1 LTWFK
6 RIADHRPEI
15 FESFRSRNAHQ
26 FKTKENKMWSDN
38 ETSDDLFGFRV
49 HADLIREL
57 IMDPAVLPATIGVYG
72 DWGGGKS
79 SIMQM
84 LRDDFEKELAG
95 VDAEANPYK
104 GVAVLYFNGWLFEG
118 YDDAKAALL
127 SSILTALRDH
137 KRFGPKLKERAGKL
151 LKRVD
156 YMRGLRMLFTGA
168 IAGGVAATTGGAG
181 LALIPALLGGA
192 LAGAKESASDVA
204 KGALEKGAETDPDEA
219 LSDIRQF
226 RDDFAEML
234 VESDI
239 KTLVVLIDDLD
250 RCSPERIIEN
260 LEAIKLFLNVPN
272 TAFVIGA
279 DRRII
284 RQAVAWRY
292 RDTLKASSD
301 GQADPSERLV
311 DDYLEK
317 LIQIPY
323 RLPRLSPSEIE
334 TYLTLLFCKRHL
346 EHALFSRICEESRN
360 QRAKDRYCAFAQTN
374 ALEVLKGA
382 TLSPKLSEELR
393 IGAGIASQI
402 TDVLQGN
409 PRQVKRFL
417 NAFFLRR
424 KLANVAKLDEVKDEI
439 LVKLMLLE
447 YAAPMLFDKLFSGMD
462 GQTGLIGL
470 LTELEPKLDAKLGA
484 TASTLKDGP
493 AEWVPMKRWLAMEP
507 ALAGVD
513 MRDYMWVTRD
523 RLGSTMSGM
532 TMVPPIVRAIFKK
545 VLSEMGD
552 AAGRKEIHK
561 LQPAERASLAQLL
574 VAHAQ
579 QKPSQ
584 IKPFR
589 ALTEIA
595 AIDDSAAEEFRG
607 LITRIPRTELSPAL
621 GIDIQS
627 LAAKQSALGK
637 VCREI
642 TQAFAGD
649 NTTQFGKALKQRA
662 R

>member
-1 LTWFK
+1 
-6 RIADHRPEI
+6 
-15 FESFRSRNAHQ
+15 
-26 FKTKENKMWSDN
+26 MWSDN
-38 ETSDDLFGFRV
+38 ETTDDLFGFRV

-84 LRDDFEKELAG
+84 LRDDFEKEDGGSGGNIGECA
-95 VDAEANPYK
+95 

-137 KRFGPKLKERAGKL
+137 KRFGPKLKDSAKSL

-156 YMRGLRMLFTGA
+156 CMRWARMLFTGA
-168 IAGGVAATTGGAG
+168 IAGGVAAATGGAS
-181 LALIPALLGGA
+181 LLPALLGGA
-192 LAGAKESASDVA
+192 LTAVKDSASAVT
-204 KGALEKGAETDPDEA
+204 KETLDKVVESNPDEA

-226 RDDFAEML
+226 RDDFEGML
-234 VESDI
+234 KKSDI

-260 LEAIKLFLNVPN
+260 LEAIKLFLNVQN

-292 RDTLKASSD
+292 REALKASGLTD
-301 GQADPSERLV
+301 IGQADPSERLV
-311 DDYLEK
+311 EDYLEK

-346 EHALFSRICEESRN
+346 PTDTYGRVCEEARKQRGEDRYRAFGQTHALEF
-360 QRAKDRYCAFAQTN
+360 
-374 ALEVLKGA
+374 LKGG
-382 TLSPKLSEELR
+382 SFPPKLSEALV

-424 KLANVAKLDEVKDEI
+424 KLADVAKLDEVKDEI

-447 YAAPMLFDKLFSGMD
+447 YAAPRLFDRLFAGID
-462 GQTGLIGL
+462 GNTGLVET
-470 LTELEPKLDAKLGA
+470 LTELEPKPDGKAVA
-484 TASTLKDGP
+484 TSLSP
-493 AEWVPMKRWLAMEP
+493 REELAEWAPMNRWLAMEP
-507 ALAGVD
+507 PLANVD
-513 MRDYMWVTRD
+513 LRDYMWVTRD
-523 RLGSTMSGM
+523 RLGSTMSGT
-532 TMVPPIVRAIFKK
+532 TMVPTIVRAVLKQ
-545 VLSEMGD
+545 VLSAMGD
-552 AAGRKEIHK
+552 TAGRKAIHQ
-561 LQPAERASLAQLL
+561 LQPAERSILAQQL
-574 VAHAQ
+574 VSCAQ
-579 QKPSQ
+579 RARGDVKA
-584 IKPFR
+584 FR
-589 ALTEIA
+589 ALLEIA
-595 AIDDSAAEEFRG
+595 EIDATVADDFKAVV
-607 LITRIPRTELSPAL
+607 TRIPKAELPPAL
-621 GIDIQS
+621 AVHIVA
-627 LAAKQSALGK
+627 LARKQNALGK
-637 VCREI
+637 VCQSIVASSQEGK
-642 TQAFAGD
+642 TPFE
-649 NTTQFGKALKQRA
+649 KALKQKPK
-662 R
+662 

>member
-1 LTWFK
+1 
-6 RIADHRPEI
+6 
-15 FESFRSRNAHQ
+15 
-26 FKTKENKMWSDN
+26 MWSDN
-38 ETSDDLFGFRV
+38 ETTDDLFGFRV

-57 IMDPAVLPATIGVYG
+57 IMDPTVLPATIGVYG

-84 LRDDFEKELAG
+84 LKDDFEKETEG
-95 VDAEANPYK
+95 QDADAARYK

-127 SSILTALRDH
+127 SSILTSLRDH
-137 KRFGPKLKERAGKL
+137 KRFGPKLKARAASL

-168 IAGGVAATTGGAG
+168 IAGGVAAATGGVG
-181 LALIPALLGGA
+181 LAAVVPVMAAGA
-192 LAGAKESASDVA
+192 LAGAKDSASDAA
-204 KGALEKGAETDPDEA
+204 KESLEKGAETKQDEA

-226 RDDFAEML
+226 RDDFANML
-234 VESDI
+234 AKSDI

-250 RCSPERIIEN
+250 RCSPDRIIEN

-292 RDTLKASSD
+292 RDALKSD
-301 GQADPSERLV
+301 NGPADPTERLV

-346 EHALFSRICEESRN
+346 DPALFRRVCEESRS
-360 QRAKDRYCAFAQTN
+360 QRAKDRYCAFGQTN
-374 ALEVLKGA
+374 ALEILKSE
-382 TLSPKLSEELR
+382 TLPPKLSEALR

-424 KLANVAKLDEVKDEI
+424 KLADVAKLEEVKDEV

-447 YAAPMLFDKLFSGMD
+447 YAAPKLFDKLFASMD
-462 GQTGLIGL
+462 GSTGLVRIFAD
-470 LTELEPKLDAKLGA
+470 LEPKPEGK
-484 TASTLKDGP
+484 TAASPSTP
-493 AEWVPMKRWLAMEP
+493 AEVLAEWAPMNRWLAMTP
-507 ALAGVD
+507 ALAEVD
-513 MRDYMWVTRD
+513 LRDYMWVTRD
-523 RLGSTMSGM
+523 RLGSTMSGT
-532 TMVPPIVRAIFKK
+532 TMVPAIVRTILKQLLSDLGDTAARKAIPQ
-545 VLSEMGD
+545 
-552 AAGRKEIHK
+552 
-561 LQPAERASLAQLL
+561 LQPQDRSILAHQL
-574 VAHAQ
+574 VSQAQ
-579 QKPSQ
+579 RTPGNVKAFQ
-584 IKPFR
+584 
-589 ALTEIA
+589 ALMEIA
-595 AIDDSAAEEFRG
+595 ELDEAIAEDFKAVVM
-607 LITRIPRTELSPAL
+607 RIQKTELAPAL
-621 GIDIQS
+621 AIHIVTT
-627 LAAKQSALGK
+627 AKKQNALGK
-637 VCREI
+637 VCQSIVASDHDGRTPFE
-642 TQAFAGD
+642 
-649 NTTQFGKALKQRA
+649 KALKQKPR
-662 R
+662 

>member
-1 LTWFK
+1 
-6 RIADHRPEI
+6 
-15 FESFRSRNAHQ
+15 
-26 FKTKENKMWSDN
+26 
-38 ETSDDLFGFRV
+38 
-49 HADLIREL
+49 
-57 IMDPAVLPATIGVYG
+57 MDPSVLPATIGVYG

-84 LRDDFEKELAG
+84 LRNDFERETEG
-95 VDAEANPYK
+95 ENAEAAPYK

-156 YMRGLRMLFTGA
+156 CMRGLRMLFTGA
-168 IAGGVAATTGGAG
+168 FAGGVAAATGGAG
-181 LALIPALLGGA
+181 LALMPALLGGA
-192 LAGAKESASDVA
+192 LSGAKNSASDAA
-204 KGALEKGAETDPDEA
+204 KEAIEKGDETAQDEA

-226 RDDFAEML
+226 RDDFAKML
-234 VESDI
+234 AQSDI

-292 RDTLKASSD
+292 RDALKASTLAD

-346 EHALFSRICEESRN
+346 TSDSYGRVCEEARKQRAEDRYRAFGQTHALEF
-360 QRAKDRYCAFAQTN
+360 
-374 ALEVLKGA
+374 LKGT
-382 TLSPKLSEELR
+382 TLPPNLSEALS

-424 KLANVAKLDEVKDEI
+424 KLADVAKLDEVKDEV

-447 YAAPMLFDKLFSGMD
+447 YAAPKLFDKLFAGME
-462 GQTGLIGL
+462 GNTGLVGIL
-470 LTELEPKLDAKLGA
+470 ADLEPKPDGKTVG
-484 TASTLKDGP
+484 STSITKESV
-493 AEWVPMKRWLAMEP
+493 AEWTPMNRWLQLAP
-507 ALAGVD
+507 ALADVD
-513 MRDYMWVTRD
+513 LRDYMWVTRD

-532 TMVPPIVRAIFKK
+532 TMVPPMVRTILKQ
-545 VLSEMGD
+545 VLSEMGQKTGL
-552 AAGRKEIHK
+552 AAIRTMSPQDRTI
-561 LQPAERASLAQLL
+561 LAQQLIL
-574 VAHAQ
+574 QAQ
-579 QKPSQ
+579 RTPGEV
-584 IKPFR
+584 KPFR

-595 AIDDSAAEEFRG
+595 TIDASIAGDFRA
-607 LITRIPRTELSPAL
+607 LLARIPKGDLSPAL
-621 GIDIQS
+621 AIDIQS
-627 LAAKQSALGK
+627 LAGKQNALGE
-637 VCREI
+637 VCRGIVQEY
-642 TQAFAGD
+642 TD
-649 NTTQFGKALKQRA
+649 DKTRFGKALKPKGK
-662 R
+662 

>member
-1 LTWFK
+1 
-6 RIADHRPEI
+6 
-15 FESFRSRNAHQ
+15 
-26 FKTKENKMWSDN
+26 MWSDN
-38 ETSDDLFGFRV
+38 ETTDDLFGFRV

-57 IMDPAVLPATIGVYG
+57 IMDPTVLPATIGVYG

-84 LRDDFEKELAG
+84 LRDDFERMATVEG
-95 VDAEANPYK
+95 GDSGHYK

-127 SSILTALRDH
+127 SSILTALRDN
-137 KRFGPKLKERAGKL
+137 KRFGPKLRETAIKL

-156 YMRGLRMLFTGA
+156 YMRGMRMLFTGA
-168 IAGGVAATTGGAG
+168 VAGGLAAATGGVG
-181 LALIPALLGGA
+181 LAALLPAFAGGA
-192 LAGAKESASDVA
+192 LTGAKDSASDAAKES
-204 KGALEKGAETDPDEA
+204 LEKVAEATPDES

-234 VESDI
+234 AKSDI
-239 KTLVVLIDDLD
+239 KTLIVLIDDLD

-292 RDTLKASSD
+292 RDALKASTLAE

-323 RLPRLSPSEIE
+323 RLPRLSPSEIA

-346 EHALFSRICEESRN
+346 NDDLYAQVCAQARLL
-360 QRAKDRYCAFAQTN
+360 RADDRYCAFAHTH
-374 ALEVLKGA
+374 ALEALKGQDIPTA
-382 TLSPKLSEELR
+382 LSESLR
-393 IGAGIASQI
+393 IGTGIAAQI

-424 KLANVAKLDEVKDEI
+424 KLADVAKLDDVKDEV

-447 YAAPMLFDKLFSGMD
+447 YAAPKLFEKLFEGMD
-462 GQTGLIGL
+462 GNTGLATF
-470 LTELEPKLDAKLGA
+470 LTELETPQGEKNV
-484 TASTLKDGP
+484 ASLPTKEGFAD
-493 AEWVPMKRWLAMEP
+493 WSKMSRWLAMGP
-507 ALAGVD
+507 PLASVD
-513 MRDYMWVTRD
+513 LRDYMWVTRD
-523 RLGSTMSGM
+523 RLGSTMSNA
-532 TMVPPIVRAIFKK
+532 TMVPTVVRLLFKQLLSDLGDTTGRAAIKALQPPERAI
-545 VLSEMGD
+545 
-552 AAGRKEIHK
+552 
-561 LQPAERASLAQLL
+561 LADLL
-574 VAHAQ
+574 VSEAPRTPGGMKTFQ
-579 QKPSQ
+579 
-584 IKPFR
+584 
-589 ALTEIA
+589 ALAEIA
-595 AIDDSAAEEFRG
+595 SMDESAAEAFEALVR
-607 LITRIPRTELSPAL
+607 RIPKKELPAAL
-621 GIDIQS
+621 GVFLHTES
-627 LAAKQSALGK
+627 KKVTALGRR
-637 VCREI
+637 CRSLVEE
-642 TQAFAGD
+642 FAND
-649 NTTQFGKALKQRA
+649 NSRFGKAIKQGMK
-662 R
+662 

>member
-1 LTWFK
+1 
-6 RIADHRPEI
+6 
-15 FESFRSRNAHQ
+15 
-26 FKTKENKMWSDN
+26 MWSDN
-38 ETSDDLFGFRV
+38 ETTDDLFGFRV
-49 HADLIREL
+49 HADLIRGL
-57 IMDPAVLPATIGVYG
+57 IMDPSVLPATIGVYG

-84 LRDDFEKELAG
+84 LRDDFEKETA
-95 VDAEANPYK
+95 DENTESDPYK

-151 LKRVD
+151 LRRVD
-156 YMRGLRMLFTGA
+156 YMRGVRMLFTGA
-168 IAGGVAATTGGAG
+168 LAGGVAAASGGVG
-181 LALIPALLGGA
+181 LAALLPALLGGA
-192 LAGAKESASDVA
+192 LAGAKDSASDAV
-204 KGALEKGAETDPDEA
+204 KGALEKGAEAETAPDEA

-226 RDDFAEML
+226 RDDFAQML
-234 VESDI
+234 AESDI

-292 RDTLKASSD
+292 RDALRASTLAE

-346 EHALFSRICEESRN
+346 EPLLFSRVCEESRS

-374 ALEVLKGA
+374 ALEALKGA
-382 TLSPKLSEELR
+382 AFPPKLSEALR
-393 IGAGIASQI
+393 IGAGIASQV

-424 KLANVAKLDEVKDEI
+424 KLADVAKLDEVKDEV

-447 YAAPMLFDKLFSGMD
+447 YAEPKLFDKLFAGMA
-462 GQTGLIGL
+462 GSTGLCGIL
-470 LTELEPKLDAKLGA
+470 SELETKPDGK
-484 TASTLKDGP
+484 TAITSSTTKEGL
-493 AEWVPMKRWLAMEP
+493 AEWVPMTRWLAMEP
-507 ALAGVD
+507 SLADVD
-513 MRDYMWVTRD
+513 LRDYMWVTRD
-523 RLGSTMSGM
+523 RLGSTMTGM
-532 TMVPPIVRAIFKK
+532 TMVPPVVRAVLKK

-552 AAGRKEIHK
+552 AAGRKEIHQ
-561 LQPAERASLAQLL
+561 LQPAERSILAQLL
-574 VAHAQ
+574 VSHAQ
-579 QKPSQ
+579 RTPGE
-584 IKPFR
+584 IKSFR

-595 AIDDSAAEEFRG
+595 TIDASVADDFRS
-607 LITRIPRTELSPAL
+607 LLTRIPKGELSPAL
-621 GIDIQS
+621 AVDVQN
-627 LAAKQSALGK
+627 LAGKQNALGE
-637 VCREI
+637 VCRRIVHECADEK
-642 TQAFAGD
+642 TM
-649 NTTQFGKALKQRA
+649 FGKALKQKGR
-662 R
+662 

>member
-1 LTWFK
+1 
-6 RIADHRPEI
+6 
-15 FESFRSRNAHQ
+15 
-26 FKTKENKMWSDN
+26 MWSDN

-84 LRDDFEKELAG
+84 LRDDFEKETAG
-95 VDAEANPYK
+95 ESVDDNPYE

-137 KRFGPKLKERAGKL
+137 KRFGPKLKKTACNL

-156 YMRGLRMLFTGA
+156 YMRAVRMLFTGA
-168 IAGGVAATTGGAG
+168 VAGGVVAATGGVG
-181 LALIPALLGGA
+181 LAAMLPAVATGA
-192 LAGAKESASDVA
+192 LAGFKDSAPDAVKE
-204 KGALEKGAETDPDEA
+204 ALEKGAETNPDEA

-226 RDDFAEML
+226 RDDFSKML
-234 VESDI
+234 AESDI

-250 RCSPERIIEN
+250 RCSPDRIIEN

-292 RDTLKASSD
+292 RDSLKASAET
-301 GQADPSERLV
+301 QADPSERLV

-346 EHALFSRICEESRN
+346 EPALFMRVCEESQN

-374 ALEVLKGA
+374 VLESLKGTA
-382 TLSPKLSEELR
+382 FPPKLSEALR
-393 IGAGIASQI
+393 IGGGIAAQV

-424 KLANVAKLDEVKDEI
+424 KLADVAKLDEVKDEI

-447 YAAPMLFDKLFSGMD
+447 YAAPKLFDKLFASMD
-462 GQTGLIGL
+462 GQTGLVGIL
-470 LTELEPKLDAKLGA
+470 AELEPKPDAKTGA
-484 TASTLKDGP
+484 MASTPKDGM
-493 AEWVPMKRWLAMEP
+493 AEWAPMNRWLAMEP
-507 ALAGVD
+507 PLLD
-513 MRDYMWVTRD
+513 IDLRDYMWVTRD

-532 TMVPPIVRAIFKK
+532 TMVPPIVRAVLKK
-545 VLSEMGD
+545 VLSGLGD
-552 AAGRKEIHK
+552 ATGRQEIHQ
-561 LQPAERASLAQLL
+561 LQPADRTILNQLL
-574 VAHAQ
+574 VSEAQ
-579 QKPSQ
+579 RTPGNVKA
-584 IKPFR
+584 FR
-589 ALTEIA
+589 ALMEIA
-595 AIDDSAAEEFRG
+595 EIDEQVATEFKAV
-607 LITRIPRTELSPAL
+607 ITRIPNVELSPAL
-621 GIDIQS
+621 AVHIRTTS
-627 LAAKQSALGK
+627 SKSNFFGK
-637 VCREI
+637 VCRSIIAENPDEK
-642 TQAFAGD
+642 TP
-649 NTTQFGKALKQRA
+649 FGKALNLKA

>member
-1 LTWFK
+1 
-6 RIADHRPEI
+6 
-15 FESFRSRNAHQ
+15 
-26 FKTKENKMWSDN
+26 MWSDN
-38 ETSDDLFGFRV
+38 ETTDDLFGFRV

-57 IMDPAVLPATIGVYG
+57 IMDPSVLPATIGVYG

-84 LRDDFEKELAG
+84 LRDDFEKQTEG
-95 VDAEANPYK
+95 HDAESEPYK

-127 SSILTALRDH
+127 SSILTSLRDN
-137 KRFGPKLKERAGKL
+137 KRFGPKLKASACKL

-156 YMRGLRMLFTGA
+156 YMRGVRMLFTGA
-168 IAGGVAATTGGAG
+168 IAGGVAAASGGVG
-181 LALIPALLGGA
+181 LAALLPALLGGG
-192 LAGAKESASDVA
+192 LAGAKDSASDAA

-226 RDDFAEML
+226 RDDFAKML
-234 VESDI
+234 SESDI

-292 RDTLKASSD
+292 RDALRASTLAE

-346 EHALFSRICEESRN
+346 TSESYGRVCEEARKQRAEDRYRAFGQTHALEF
-360 QRAKDRYCAFAQTN
+360 
-374 ALEVLKGA
+374 LKGT
-382 TLSPKLSEELR
+382 TLPPNLSEALS

-424 KLANVAKLDEVKDEI
+424 KLAEVAKLDEVKDEV

-447 YAAPMLFDKLFSGMD
+447 YAAPKLFDKLFAGME
-462 GQTGLIGL
+462 GNTGLVEIL
-470 LTELEPKLDAKLGA
+470 AVLEPKPDGKAV
-484 TASTLKDGP
+484 ASTSITKESL
-493 AEWVPMKRWLAMEP
+493 AEWTPMNRWLLMAP
-507 ALAGVD
+507 ALADVD
-513 MRDYMWVTRD
+513 LRDYMWVTRD
-523 RLGSTMSGM
+523 RLGSTMTGM
-532 TMVPPIVRAIFKK
+532 TMVPPIVRMVLKQL
-545 VLSEMGD
+545 LSEMGQKTGF
-552 AAGRKEIHK
+552 AAIRTMIPQDRAILVQQLI
-561 LQPAERASLAQLL
+561 LQAQRTPGEL
-574 VAHAQ
+574 
-579 QKPSQ
+579 
-584 IKPFR
+584 KPFR

-595 AIDDSAAEEFRG
+595 TIDESVAQDFRG
-607 LITRIPRTELSPAL
+607 LIARIPKAELSPAVA
-621 GIDIQS
+621 IDVQS
-627 LAAKQSALGK
+627 LAGKQNALGE
-637 VCREI
+637 VCRGIVQEYADDK
-642 TQAFAGD
+642 TR
-649 NTTQFGKALKQRA
+649 FGKALKPKGR
-662 R
+662 

>member
-1 LTWFK
+1 VKIAIWRQNAIISQMK
-6 RIADHRPEI
+6 R
-15 FESFRSRNAHQ
+15 RSV
-26 FKTKENKMWSDN
+26 MWSDN

-57 IMDPAVLPATIGVYG
+57 IMDPSVLPATIGVFG

-84 LRDDFEKELAG
+84 LRDDFEKETVG
-95 VDAEANPYK
+95 EHAEANPYK

-127 SSILTALRDH
+127 SSILAALRDH
-137 KRFGPKLKERAGKL
+137 KRFGQKLRKKAGKL
-151 LKRVD
+151 LNRVD
-156 YMRGLRMLFTGA
+156 YMRGLRMLFTGT
-168 IAGGVAATTGGAG
+168 IAGGVAAATGGAG
-181 LALIPALLGGA
+181 LALMPALLGGA
-192 LAGAKESASDVA
+192 LAGAKESASDAA
-204 KGALEKGAETDPDEA
+204 KAAFEKGTEAAPDEA
-219 LSDIRQF
+219 ISDISQF
-226 RDDFAEML
+226 RDDFAKML
-234 VESDI
+234 GESDI

-250 RCSPERIIEN
+250 RCSPDRIIEN

-292 RDTLKASSD
+292 RDTLKASAD
-301 GQADPSERLV
+301 GQTDPSERLV

-323 RLPRLSPSEIE
+323 RLPRLSPSETE

-346 EHALFSRICEESRN
+346 DTALFSRVCVESRN

-374 ALEVLKGA
+374 ALEVLKGT
-382 TLSPKLSEELR
+382 TLPPKLSEALR
-393 IGAGIASQI
+393 IGAGIAEQV

-424 KLANVAKLDEVKDEI
+424 KLADVAKLDEVKDEV
-439 LVKLMLLE
+439 LVKIMLLE
-447 YAAPMLFDKLFSGMD
+447 YAAPKLFDKLFANMD
-462 GQTGLIGL
+462 GQSGLVGIL
-470 LTELEPKLDAKLGA
+470 AELEPKVDAKTGA
-484 TASTLKDGP
+484 TLLAPKDSL
-493 AEWVPMKRWLAMEP
+493 AEWATMNRWLAMEP
-507 ALAGVD
+507 TLADVD
-513 MRDYMWVTRD
+513 LRDYMWVTRD

-532 TMVPPIVRAIFKK
+532 SMVPTIVRAILKK

-552 AAGRKEIHK
+552 TAGRSEIHM
-561 LQPAERASLAQLL
+561 LQPVERTILTQLL
-574 VAHAQ
+574 VSHAQ
-579 QKPSQ
+579 QKPGE
-584 IKPFR
+584 IKAFR

-595 AIDDSAAEEFRG
+595 SIDDAVAKDFQG
-607 LITRIPRTELSPAL
+607 LLARIPKGELSPAL
-621 GIDIQS
+621 AVDIQT
-627 LAAKQSALGK
+627 LAVKQNVLGE

-642 TQAFAGD
+642 TREYSD
-649 NTTQFGKALKQRA
+649 DRTRFGKALKQKVK
-662 R
+662 

>member
-1 LTWFK
+1 
-6 RIADHRPEI
+6 
-15 FESFRSRNAHQ
+15 
-26 FKTKENKMWSDN
+26 MWSDN
-38 ETSDDLFGFRV
+38 ETTDDLFGFRV

-57 IMDPAVLPATIGVYG
+57 IMDPTVLPATIGVYG

-84 LRDDFEKELAG
+84 LKDDFQKETDG
-95 VDAEANPYK
+95 QDVEANPYK

-137 KRFGPKLKERAGKL
+137 KRFGPKLRAQASAL

-168 IAGGVAATTGGAG
+168 LAGGVVAATGGVG
-181 LALIPALLGGA
+181 LAAVLPAIATGA
-192 LAGAKESASDVA
+192 LAGAKDTAADAVKESLGKEPES
-204 KGALEKGAETDPDEA
+204 KQDEA

-226 RDDFAEML
+226 RDDFADML
-234 VESDI
+234 AKSDI

-292 RDTLKASSD
+292 RDALKADNSL
-301 GQADPSERLV
+301 ADPTERLV

-346 EHALFSRICEESRN
+346 DPALFSRVCEESRS
-360 QRAKDRYCAFAQTN
+360 QRAKDRYCAFGQTN
-374 ALEVLKGA
+374 ALEILKNEK
-382 TLSPKLSEELR
+382 LPPKLSEALR

-424 KLANVAKLDEVKDEI
+424 KLADVAKLDEVKDEI

-447 YAAPMLFDKLFSGMD
+447 YAAPKLFDKLFASMD
-462 GQTGLIGL
+462 GSTGLVKIFAD
-470 LTELEPKLDAKLGA
+470 LEPKPEGK
-484 TASTLKDGP
+484 TAASPSTP
-493 AEWVPMKRWLAMEP
+493 SEVVAEWAPMNRWLAMTP
-507 ALAGVD
+507 ALADVD
-513 MRDYMWVTRD
+513 LRDYMWVTRD
-523 RLGSTMSGM
+523 RLGSTMSGT
-532 TMVPPIVRAIFKK
+532 TMVPAIVRTMLKQLLSDLGDTAARKAIPQ
-545 VLSEMGD
+545 
-552 AAGRKEIHK
+552 
-561 LQPAERASLAQLL
+561 LQPAERSILAHQLISQ
-574 VAHAQ
+574 AQ
-579 QKPSQ
+579 RTPGNVKAFQ
-584 IKPFR
+584 
-589 ALTEIA
+589 ALMEIA
-595 AIDDSAAEEFRG
+595 ELDEPIAEDFKAVVM
-607 LITRIPRTELSPAL
+607 RIQKTDLAPAL
-621 GIDIQS
+621 AIHIVTTS
-627 LAAKQSALGK
+627 KKQNALGK
-637 VCREI
+637 VC
-642 TQAFAGD
+642 QAIVVSGQDGRTPFE
-649 NTTQFGKALKQRA
+649 KSLKQKPR
-662 R
+662 

>member
-1 LTWFK
+1 
-6 RIADHRPEI
+6 
-15 FESFRSRNAHQ
+15 
-26 FKTKENKMWSDN
+26 MWSDN
-38 ETSDDLFGFRV
+38 ETTDDLFGFRV

-57 IMDPAVLPATIGVYG
+57 IMDPTVLPATIGVYG

-84 LRDDFEKELAG
+84 LKDDFEKETEG
-95 VDAEANPYK
+95 QEAVAARYA

-137 KRFGPKLKERAGKL
+137 KRFGPKLRARATSL

-168 IAGGVAATTGGAG
+168 VAGGVAAATGGVGHAVAG
-181 LALIPALLGGA
+181 PAIAAGA
-192 LAGAKESASDVA
+192 LSGAKDSASDAA
-204 KGALEKGAETDPDEA
+204 KEALEKGAESKQDEA

-226 RDDFAEML
+226 RDDFADML
-234 VESDI
+234 AKSDI

-250 RCSPERIIEN
+250 RCSPDRIIEN

-292 RDTLKASSD
+292 RDALKSD
-301 GQADPSERLV
+301 NGQADPAERLV

-346 EHALFSRICEESRN
+346 DPALFSRVCEEARS

-382 TLSPKLSEELR
+382 AFPPQLSEALR

-424 KLANVAKLDEVKDEI
+424 KLADVAKLDEVKDEI

-447 YAAPMLFDKLFSGMD
+447 YAAPKLFDKLFAGMD
-462 GQTGLIGL
+462 GNTGLVGIL
-470 LTELEPKLDAKLGA
+470 ADLEPKPEGKTAASSSTAKE
-484 TASTLKDGP
+484 AS
-493 AEWVPMKRWLAMEP
+493 AEWAPMNRWLTMVP
-507 ALAGVD
+507 TLAGVD
-513 MRDYMWVTRD
+513 LRDYMWVTRD
-523 RLGSTMSGM
+523 RLGSTMSGT
-532 TMVPPIVRAIFKK
+532 TMVPVIVRTILKQ
-545 VLSEMGD
+545 VLSD
-552 AAGRKEIHK
+552 LVDTAGRKAIHD
-561 LQPAERASLAQLL
+561 LQSTERSILAQQL

-579 QKPSQ
+579 RTPGN
-584 IKPFR
+584 IKAFQ
-589 ALTEIA
+589 ALMEIA
-595 AIDDSAAEEFRG
+595 DLDEPIAEEFKSVVA
-607 LITRIPRTELSPAL
+607 RIPKPELSAAL
-621 GIDIQS
+621 GIHIVNT
-627 LAAKQSALGK
+627 AKKQNALGK
-637 VCREI
+637 VCQSIVASHQEGKSP
-642 TQAFAGD
+642 FE
-649 NTTQFGKALKQRA
+649 KALKQKLR
-662 R
+662 

>member
-1 LTWFK
+1 
-6 RIADHRPEI
+6 
-15 FESFRSRNAHQ
+15 
-26 FKTKENKMWSDN
+26 MWSDN
-38 ETSDDLFGFRV
+38 ETNDDLFGFRV

-57 IMDPAVLPATIGVYG
+57 IMDPSVLPATIGVYG

-84 LRDDFEKELAG
+84 LREDFEKEVAG
-95 VDAEANPYK
+95 QTAEDNPYR

-127 SSILTALRDH
+127 SSILMALRDH
-137 KRFGPKLKERAGKL
+137 KRFGPKLKTQAGRL
-151 LKRVD
+151 LKQVD
-156 YMRGLRMLFTGA
+156 GMRIVRMLFAGA
-168 IAGGVAATTGGAG
+168 LVGGVAAATGGVG
-181 LALIPALLGGA
+181 LAAILPALASGA
-192 LAGAKESASDVA
+192 LAGAKASAPDA
-204 KGALEKGAETDPDEA
+204 IKEGFERGAGSNPDET

-226 RDDFAEML
+226 RDEFAKML
-234 VESDI
+234 AESDV

-292 RDTLKASSD
+292 RETLKASADEQS
-301 GQADPSERLV
+301 DPSERLV

-346 EHALFSRICEESRN
+346 EPALFSRVCEESRN
-360 QRAKDRYCAFAQTN
+360 QRAKDRYCTFAQTN
-374 ALEVLKGA
+374 ALEFLKKA
-382 TLSPKLSEELR
+382 TFSPKLSEALR
-393 IGAGIASQI
+393 IGAGIASQV

-424 KLANVAKLDEVKDEI
+424 TLADVAKLDEVEDKV

-447 YAAPMLFDKLFSGMD
+447 YAAPKLFDKLFASMD

-470 LTELEPKLDAKLGA
+470 LAKVEPERDGE
-484 TASTLKDGP
+484 TGSTVSTPKDSL
-493 AEWVPMKRWLAMEP
+493 ADWVPMTRWLAMDP
-507 ALAGVD
+507 PLRNVD
-513 MRDYMWVTRD
+513 LRDYMWVTRD
-523 RLGSTMSGM
+523 RLGSTMSGT
-532 TMVPPIVRAIFKK
+532 TMVPPIVRGILKK
-545 VLSEMGD
+545 VLSELGD
-552 AAGRKEIHK
+552 ATGRKEIQQ
-561 LQPAERASLAQLL
+561 LQPAERSILFQLL
-574 VAHAQ
+574 VSHAQ
-579 QKPSQ
+579 RAPGDLKA
-584 IKPFR
+584 FR
-589 ALTEIA
+589 ALMEIA
-595 AIDDSAAEEFRG
+595 ENDEQAAIEFKAVV
-607 LITRIPRTELSPAL
+607 TRIPKTDLSPAL
-621 GIDIQS
+621 AVLIATTAS
-627 LAAKQSALGK
+627 K
-637 VCREI
+637 
-642 TQAFAGD
+642 THAFAKICRSIVAD
-649 NTTQFGKALKQRA
+649 NQDGKSQFEKALKQKVR
-662 R
+662 

>member
-1 LTWFK
+1 
-6 RIADHRPEI
+6 
-15 FESFRSRNAHQ
+15 
-26 FKTKENKMWSDN
+26 MWSDN
-38 ETSDDLFGFRV
+38 ETTDDLFGFRV

-57 IMDPAVLPATIGVYG
+57 IMEPTVLPATIGVYG

-84 LRDDFEKELAG
+84 LKDDFEKETEG
-95 VDAEANPYK
+95 QDAEAGRYK

-137 KRFGPKLKERAGKL
+137 KRFGPKLKERATSL

-168 IAGGVAATTGGAG
+168 LAGGVAAATGGIG
-181 LALIPALLGGA
+181 LAAVVPAIATAA
-192 LAGAKESASDVA
+192 LTGAKDSASNAV
-204 KGALEKGAETDPDEA
+204 KESFEKAAETKPDEA

-226 RDDFAEML
+226 RDDFADML
-234 VESDI
+234 AKSDI

-292 RDTLKASSD
+292 REALKSD
-301 GQADPSERLV
+301 NGPADPTERLV

-346 EHALFSRICEESRN
+346 DAALFSRVCEESRN
-360 QRAKDRYCAFAQTN
+360 QRAKDRYCAFTQTN
-374 ALEVLKGA
+374 ALEALKGSTFPP
-382 TLSPKLSEELR
+382 TLSEALR

-424 KLANVAKLDEVKDEI
+424 KLADVAKLDEVKDEI

-447 YAAPMLFDKLFSGMD
+447 YAAPKLFDKLFAGMD
-462 GQTGLIGL
+462 GNTGLVGIL
-470 LTELEPKLDAKLGA
+470 ADLEPKPDGKTA
-484 TASTLKDGP
+484 TRSAISKEVS
-493 AEWVPMKRWLAMEP
+493 AEWAPVNRWLAMTP
-507 ALAGVD
+507 TLADVD
-513 MRDYMWVTRD
+513 LRDYMWVTRD

-532 TMVPPIVRAIFKK
+532 TMVPTIVRTVLKQ
-545 VLSEMGD
+545 VLSELGD
-552 AAGRKEIHK
+552 AAGRKAIHK
-561 LQPAERASLAQLL
+561 LQPTERSILVQQLVLNAQRT
-574 VAHAQ
+574 
-579 QKPSQ
+579 PSSPKAFQ
-584 IKPFR
+584 
-589 ALTEIA
+589 ALMEITDIDQ
-595 AIDDSAAEEFRG
+595 AIAEEFKS
-607 LITRIPRTELSPAL
+607 LVARIPKADLSPAL
-621 GIDIQS
+621 AVHIQNNAKKTNS
-627 LAAKQSALGK
+627 LGTVCQSIITEYQEGK
-637 VCREI
+637 SPFE
-642 TQAFAGD
+642 
-649 NTTQFGKALKQRA
+649 KALKQKPR
-662 R
+662 

>member
-1 LTWFK
+1 
-6 RIADHRPEI
+6 
-15 FESFRSRNAHQ
+15 
-26 FKTKENKMWSDN
+26 
-38 ETSDDLFGFRV
+38 
-49 HADLIREL
+49 
-57 IMDPAVLPATIGVYG
+57 
-72 DWGGGKS
+72 
-79 SIMQM
+79 MQM
-84 LRDDFEKELAG
+84 LKDDFQKETDG
-95 VDAEANPYK
+95 QDVEANPYK

-137 KRFGPKLKERAGKL
+137 KRFGPKLRAQASAL

-168 IAGGVAATTGGAG
+168 LAGGVVAATGGVG
-181 LALIPALLGGA
+181 LAAVLPAIATGA
-192 LAGAKESASDVA
+192 LAGAKDTAADAVKESLGKEPES
-204 KGALEKGAETDPDEA
+204 KQDEA

-226 RDDFAEML
+226 RDDFADML
-234 VESDI
+234 AKSDI

-292 RDTLKASSD
+292 RDALKADNSL
-301 GQADPSERLV
+301 ADPTERLV

-346 EHALFSRICEESRN
+346 DPALFSRVCEESRS
-360 QRAKDRYCAFAQTN
+360 QRAKDRYCAFGQTN
-374 ALEVLKGA
+374 ALEILKNEK
-382 TLSPKLSEELR
+382 LPPKLSESLR

-424 KLANVAKLDEVKDEI
+424 KLADVAKLDEVKDEI

-447 YAAPMLFDKLFSGMD
+447 YAAPKLFDKLFASMD
-462 GQTGLIGL
+462 GSTGLVKIFAD
-470 LTELEPKLDAKLGA
+470 LEPL
-484 TASTLKDGP
+484 
-493 AEWVPMKRWLAMEP
+493 WR
-507 ALAGVD
+507 
-513 MRDYMWVTRD
+513 
-523 RLGSTMSGM
+523 MSICETICG
-532 TMVPPIVRAIFKK
+532 
-545 VLSEMGD
+545 
-552 AAGRKEIHK
+552 
-561 LQPAERASLAQLL
+561 
-574 VAHAQ
+574 
-579 QKPSQ
+579 
-584 IKPFR
+584 
-589 ALTEIA
+589 
-595 AIDDSAAEEFRG
+595 
-607 LITRIPRTELSPAL
+607 
-621 GIDIQS
+621 
-627 LAAKQSALGK
+627 
-637 VCREI
+637 
-642 TQAFAGD
+642 
-649 NTTQFGKALKQRA
+649 
-662 R
+662 

>member
-1 LTWFK
+1 MRVK
-6 RIADHRPEI
+6 PVRDK
-15 FESFRSRNAHQ
+15 NA
-26 FKTKENKMWSDN
+26 MWSDN
-38 ETSDDLFGFRV
+38 ETTDDLFGFRV

-57 IMDPAVLPATIGVYG
+57 IMDPTVLPATIGVYG

-84 LRDDFEKELAG
+84 LKDDFEKETG
-95 VDAEANPYK
+95 GEDAETARYA

-137 KRFGPKLKERAGKL
+137 KRFGPKLRARAISL

-168 IAGGVAATTGGAG
+168 LAGGVAAATGGVG
-181 LALIPALLGGA
+181 LAVAAPAIAAGA
-192 LAGAKESASDVA
+192 LSGAKDTASDAAKES
-204 KGALEKGAETDPDEA
+204 LEKAGEKQDEA
-219 LSDIRQF
+219 ISDIRQF
-226 RDDFAEML
+226 RDDFADML
-234 VESDI
+234 AKSDI

-250 RCSPERIIEN
+250 RCSPDRIIEN

-292 RDTLKASSD
+292 REALKADS
-301 GQADPSERLV
+301 GPADPTERLV

-346 EHALFSRICEESRN
+346 DPTLFSRVCEESRS

-374 ALEVLKGA
+374 ALEALKDA
-382 TLSPKLSEELR
+382 VFPPKLSEALR

-424 KLANVAKLDEVKDEI
+424 KLADVAKLDEVKDEI

-447 YAAPMLFDKLFSGMD
+447 YAAPKLFDKLFASMD
-462 GQTGLIGL
+462 GSTGLVGML
-470 LTELEPKLDAKLGA
+470 ADLEPKTEDKTAASPSTAKEVL
-484 TASTLKDGP
+484 
-493 AEWVPMKRWLAMEP
+493 AEWTPMSRWLTMTP
-507 ALAGVD
+507 TLADVD
-513 MRDYMWVTRD
+513 LRDYMWVTRD

-532 TMVPPIVRAIFKK
+532 TMVPTIVRTILKQL
-545 VLSEMGD
+545 LSELGD
-552 AAGRKEIHK
+552 TAARKAIHQ
-561 LQPAERASLAQLL
+561 LQPAERSILAQQL
-574 VAHAQ
+574 VSHAQ
-579 QKPSQ
+579 RAPGN
-584 IKPFR
+584 IKAFQ
-589 ALTEIA
+589 ALMEVADLDEPI
-595 AIDDSAAEEFRG
+595 AEEFKSVVA
-607 LITRIPRTELSPAL
+607 RIPKTELSAAL
-621 GIDIQS
+621 GIHIGNT
-627 LAAKQSALGK
+627 AKKQNALGR
-637 VCREI
+637 VCQSIVASHQEGKSP
-642 TQAFAGD
+642 FE
-649 NTTQFGKALKQRA
+649 KALKQKSR
-662 R
+662 

>member
-1 LTWFK
+1 
-6 RIADHRPEI
+6 
-15 FESFRSRNAHQ
+15 
-26 FKTKENKMWSDN
+26 MWSDN

-84 LRDDFEKELAG
+84 LRDDFEKETAG
-95 VDAEANPYK
+95 ENAEANPYK

-137 KRFGPKLKERAGKL
+137 KRFGPKLKERARKL

-156 YMRGLRMLFTGA
+156 YMRGLRMLFTGSV
-168 IAGGVAATTGGAG
+168 AGGMAAAAGGAG
-181 LALIPALLGGA
+181 FALMPALLGGA
-192 LAGAKESASDVA
+192 LAGAKESASDAA
-204 KGALEKGAETDPDEA
+204 KGAIEKGAETDPDEA

-226 RDDFAEML
+226 RDDFAKML
-234 VESDI
+234 AESDI

-250 RCSPERIIEN
+250 RCSPDRIIEN
-260 LEAIKLFLNVPN
+260 LEAIKLFLNVPS

-292 RDTLKASSD
+292 RDTLKASAD

-311 DDYLEK
+311 EDYLEK

-346 EHALFSRICEESRN
+346 EPGLFGRVCEESRN

-382 TLSPKLSEELR
+382 TLPSKLSEALR
-393 IGAGIASQI
+393 IGAGIASQV

-424 KLANVAKLDEVKDEI
+424 KLADVAKLDEVKDEI

-447 YAAPMLFDKLFSGMD
+447 YAAPKLFDKLFANMD
-462 GQTGLIGL
+462 GQTGLVGIL
-470 LTELEPKLDAKLGA
+470 ADLEPKLDARTGA
-484 TASTLKDGP
+484 TVSPPKDGL
-493 AEWVPMKRWLAMEP
+493 AEWAPMTRWLAMEP
-507 ALAGVD
+507 ALAVVD
-513 MRDYMWVTRD
+513 LRDYMWVTRD

-532 TMVPPIVRAIFKK
+532 TMVPPIVRAVLKK

-552 AAGRKEIHK
+552 TVGRKEIHQ
-561 LQPAERASLAQLL
+561 LQPSERSILAQQLVSHAERSRGDVKA
-574 VAHAQ
+574 
-579 QKPSQ
+579 
-584 IKPFR
+584 FR
-589 ALTEIA
+589 ALMEIA
-595 AIDDSAAEEFRG
+595 EIDEQVAAEFKAVV
-607 LITRIPRTELSPAL
+607 TRIPKADLSAAL
-621 GIDIQS
+621 AVHIVT
-627 LAAKQSALGK
+627 LAGKQNALGK
-637 VCREI
+637 VCQSIIAESQDGKSRFE
-642 TQAFAGD
+642 
-649 NTTQFGKALKQRA
+649 KALKLKGR
-662 R
+662 

>member
-1 LTWFK
+1 
-6 RIADHRPEI
+6 
-15 FESFRSRNAHQ
+15 
-26 FKTKENKMWSDN
+26 MWSDN

-84 LRDDFEKELAG
+84 LRDDFEKET
-95 VDAEANPYK
+95 AEEAADANPYM

-127 SSILTALRDH
+127 SSILTELRDH

-168 IAGGVAATTGGAG
+168 IAGGVAAATGGTG
-181 LALIPALLGGA
+181 LALMPALLGGA
-192 LAGAKESASDVA
+192 LAGAKESASDAA
-204 KGALEKGAETDPDEA
+204 KGALEKGTETDPDEA

-226 RDDFAEML
+226 RDDFAKML
-234 VESDI
+234 AGSDI

-292 RDTLKASSD
+292 RDTLKASAD

-346 EHALFSRICEESRN
+346 EPALFSRVCEESRN

-382 TLSPKLSEELR
+382 ALPPKLSEALR
-393 IGAGIASQI
+393 IGAGIASQV

-424 KLANVAKLDEVKDEI
+424 KLADVAKLEEVKDEI
-439 LVKLMLLE
+439 LVKLMLIE
-447 YAAPMLFDKLFSGMD
+447 YAAPRLFDKLFASMD
-462 GQTGLIGL
+462 GQTGLVGILG
-470 LTELEPKLDAKLGA
+470 ELEPKLDATKEK
-484 TASTLKDGP
+484 TVSASKDSA
-493 AEWVPMKRWLAMEP
+493 AEWVPMSRWLVMEP
-507 ALAGVD
+507 ALAGID
-513 MRDYMWVTRD
+513 LRDYMWVTRD

-532 TMVPPIVRAIFKK
+532 TMVPSIVRVAFKK

-552 AAGRKEIHK
+552 AAGRKEIHN
-561 LQPAERASLAQLL
+561 LQPTERASLAQLL
-574 VAHAQ
+574 ISHAERSRGEV
-579 QKPSQ
+579 KA
-584 IKPFR
+584 FR
-589 ALTEIA
+589 ALMEIA
-595 AIDDSAAEEFRG
+595 EIDEQFAAEFKAVVA
-607 LITRIPRTELSPAL
+607 RIPNADLSPAL
-621 GIDIQS
+621 AVDIVTTAS
-627 LAAKQSALGK
+627 KSNALGK
-637 VCREI
+637 ICQSIIAENQDAK
-642 TQAFAGD
+642 TPFE
-649 NTTQFGKALKQRA
+649 KALKQKKR
-662 R
+662 

>member
-1 LTWFK
+1 
-6 RIADHRPEI
+6 
-15 FESFRSRNAHQ
+15 
-26 FKTKENKMWSDN
+26 MWSDN
-38 ETSDDLFGFRV
+38 ETTDDLFGFRV

-57 IMDPAVLPATIGVYG
+57 IMDPTVLPATIGVYG

-84 LRDDFEKELAG
+84 LKSDFEKA
-95 VDAEANPYK
+95 AESGSGGGKYS
-104 GVAVLYFNGWLFEG
+104 GVAVLYFNGWLLEG

-127 SSILTALRDH
+127 SSILTSLRDH
-137 KRFGPKLKERAGKL
+137 KRFGPKLKERAISL

-156 YMRGLRMLFTGA
+156 YMRGLRILFAGA
-168 IAGGVAATTGGAG
+168 LVGGVAAATGGVG
-181 LALIPALLGGA
+181 LAAAPAIAAGA
-192 LAGAKESASDVA
+192 LAGAKGSASEAGKEAFDKV
-204 KGALEKGAETDPDEA
+204 TDKQDEA

-234 VESDI
+234 VKSDI

-250 RCSPERIIEN
+250 RCSPDRIIEN

-292 RDTLKASSD
+292 REALKAD
-301 GQADPSERLV
+301 NGPADPTERLV

-346 EHALFSRICEESRN
+346 DSALFSRVCEESRN

-374 ALEVLKGA
+374 VLEVLKGA
-382 TLSPKLSEELR
+382 DFPPQLSEALR

-424 KLANVAKLDEVKDEI
+424 KLADVAKLDEVKDEI

-447 YAAPMLFDKLFSGMD
+447 YAAPKLFDKLFAGMD
-462 GQTGLIGL
+462 GNSGLVGL
-470 LTELEPKLDAKLGA
+470 LADLEPKPEGKMPTTPSTAKEVL
-484 TASTLKDGP
+484 T
-493 AEWVPMKRWLAMEP
+493 EWSPMNRWLAMLP
-507 ALAGVD
+507 ALADVD
-513 MRDYMWVTRD
+513 LRDYMWVTRD
-523 RLGSTMSGM
+523 RLGSTMSGT
-532 TMVPPIVRAIFKK
+532 TMVPTIVRTILKQ
-545 VLSEMGD
+545 VLSELGD
-552 AAGRKEIHK
+552 AAGRKAIHQ
-561 LQPAERASLAQLL
+561 LQPAERSLLAHQL

-579 QKPSQ
+579 RAPGD
-584 IKPFR
+584 IKAFQ
-589 ALTEIA
+589 ALLEIA
-595 AIDDSAAEEFRG
+595 DLDEQIAEEFKS
-607 LITRIPRTELSPAL
+607 LVARIPKPELSAAL
-621 GIDIQS
+621 GIHI
-627 LAAKQSALGK
+627 ANTAKKQNALGR
-637 VCREI
+637 VCQSIVASYQE
-642 TQAFAGD
+642 GK
-649 NTTQFGKALKQRA
+649 TQFEKALKQKPR
-662 R
+662 

>member
-1 LTWFK
+1 
-6 RIADHRPEI
+6 
-15 FESFRSRNAHQ
+15 
-26 FKTKENKMWSDN
+26 MWSDN
-38 ETSDDLFGFRV
+38 ETTDDLFGFRV

-57 IMDPAVLPATIGVYG
+57 IMDPSVLPATIGVFG

-84 LRDDFEKELAG
+84 LRDDFEKH
-95 VDAEANPYK
+95 AEAEDPESVPYK

-127 SSILTALRDH
+127 SSILTELRDH
-137 KRFGPKLKERAGKL
+137 RRFGPKLKKRACSL

-156 YMRGLRMLFTGA
+156 YMRGVRMLLTGA
-168 IAGGVAATTGGAG
+168 IAGGVAAATGGIG
-181 LALIPALLGGA
+181 LAAILPALASGA
-192 LAGAKESASDVA
+192 LSGAKDSAEAA
-204 KGALEKGAETDPDEA
+204 KEALDKGSETNSDEA
-219 LSDIRQF
+219 LSDIRKF
-226 RDDFAEML
+226 RDDFAKML
-234 VESDI
+234 AESDI
-239 KTLVVLIDDLD
+239 TTLVVLIDDLD

-260 LEAIKLFLNVPN
+260 LEAIKLFLNVPT

-292 RDTLKASSD
+292 RDALRASTLAE

-346 EHALFSRICEESRN
+346 KSEIYDQVCEEARK
-360 QRAKDRYCAFAQTN
+360 QRAEDRYRAFGLTN
-374 ALEVLKGA
+374 VLEALKNAEFPTA
-382 TLSPKLSEELR
+382 LSEALR

-424 KLANVAKLDEVKDEI
+424 KLADVAKLDEVEDDV

-447 YAAPMLFDKLFSGMD
+447 YAAPKLFEKLFAGME
-462 GQTGLIGL
+462 GNTGLVTTL
-470 LTELEPKLDAKLGA
+470 SELEPKSEGKSA
-484 TASTLKDGP
+484 TVSSSPKEVP
-493 AEWVPMKRWLAMEP
+493 AEWAPMTRWLAMAP
-507 ALAGVD
+507 ALAEVD
-513 MRDYMWVTRD
+513 LRDYMWVTRD
-523 RLGSTMSGM
+523 RLGSTLSGM
-532 TMVPPIVRAIFKK
+532 TMVPPVVRSVLKQL
-545 VLSEMGD
+545 LSEMAQKAGL
-552 AAGRKEIHK
+552 AAI
-561 LQPAERASLAQLL
+561 QTMNPQERSILAQQL
-574 VAHAQ
+574 VIHAQ
-579 QKPSQ
+579 RAPGE

-595 AIDDSAAEEFRG
+595 DIEPGVAEDFRA
-607 LITRIPRTELSPAL
+607 LIMRIPRGDLSPAL
-621 GIDIQS
+621 AIHIGS
-627 LAAKQSALGK
+627 LSTKQNALGQ
-637 VCREI
+637 VCQVIMREHADDK
-642 TQAFAGD
+642 TR
-649 NTTQFGKALKQRA
+649 FGKALKQKSR
-662 R
+662 

>member
-1 LTWFK
+1 
-6 RIADHRPEI
+6 
-15 FESFRSRNAHQ
+15 
-26 FKTKENKMWSDN
+26 MWSDN
-38 ETSDDLFGFRV
+38 ETTDDLFGFRV

-57 IMDPAVLPATIGVYG
+57 IMDPTVLPATIGVYG

-84 LRDDFEKELAG
+84 LKDDFQKETEG
-95 VDAEANPYK
+95 QDAATNPYQ

-137 KRFGPKLKERAGKL
+137 KRFGPKLRAQASSL

-168 IAGGVAATTGGAG
+168 LAGGVVAATGGVG
-181 LALIPALLGGA
+181 LAAVLPAIATGA
-192 LAGAKESASDVA
+192 LAGAKDTAADAVKESLNKEPES
-204 KGALEKGAETDPDEA
+204 KQDEA

-226 RDDFAEML
+226 RDDFADML
-234 VESDI
+234 VKSDI
-239 KTLVVLIDDLD
+239 LTLVVLIDDLD

-292 RDTLKASSD
+292 RDALKADNSL
-301 GQADPSERLV
+301 ADPTERLV

-346 EHALFSRICEESRN
+346 DPALFSRVCEESRS
-360 QRAKDRYCAFAQTN
+360 QRAKERYCAFGQTN
-374 ALEVLKGA
+374 ALEILKNEK
-382 TLSPKLSEELR
+382 LPPKLSEALR

-424 KLANVAKLDEVKDEI
+424 KLADVAKLDEVKDEI

-447 YAAPMLFDKLFSGMD
+447 YAAPKLFDKLFASMD
-462 GQTGLIGL
+462 GSTGLVKIFAD
-470 LTELEPKLDAKLGA
+470 LEPKPEGK
-484 TASTLKDGP
+484 TAASPSTP
-493 AEWVPMKRWLAMEP
+493 SEVVAEWAPMNRWLAMTP
-507 ALAGVD
+507 ALADVD
-513 MRDYMWVTRD
+513 LRDYMWVTRD
-523 RLGSTMSGM
+523 RLGSTMSGT
-532 TMVPPIVRAIFKK
+532 TMVPAIVRTMLKQLLSDLGDTAARKAIPQ
-545 VLSEMGD
+545 
-552 AAGRKEIHK
+552 
-561 LQPAERASLAQLL
+561 LQPAERSILAHQLISQ
-574 VAHAQ
+574 AQ
-579 QKPSQ
+579 RTPGNVKAFQ
-584 IKPFR
+584 
-589 ALTEIA
+589 ALMEIA
-595 AIDDSAAEEFRG
+595 ELDEPIAEDFKAVVM
-607 LITRIPRTELSPAL
+607 RIQKTDLAPAL
-621 GIDIQS
+621 AIHIVTTS
-627 LAAKQSALGK
+627 KKQNALGK
-637 VCREI
+637 VC
-642 TQAFAGD
+642 QAIVVSGQDGRTPFE
-649 NTTQFGKALKQRA
+649 KSLKQKPR
-662 R
+662 

>member
-1 LTWFK
+1 
-6 RIADHRPEI
+6 
-15 FESFRSRNAHQ
+15 
-26 FKTKENKMWSDN
+26 MWSDN
-38 ETSDDLFGFRV
+38 ETTDDLFGFRV

-57 IMDPAVLPATIGVYG
+57 IMDPTVLPATIGVYG

-84 LRDDFEKELAG
+84 LKDDFQKETEG
-95 VDAEANPYK
+95 QDAATNPYQ

-137 KRFGPKLKERAGKL
+137 KRFGPKLRAQASSL

-168 IAGGVAATTGGAG
+168 LAGGVVAATGGVG
-181 LALIPALLGGA
+181 LAAVLPAIATGA
-192 LAGAKESASDVA
+192 LAGAKDTAADAVKESLGKEPES
-204 KGALEKGAETDPDEA
+204 KQDEA

-226 RDDFAEML
+226 RDDFADML
-234 VESDI
+234 AKSDI

-292 RDTLKASSD
+292 RDALKADNSL
-301 GQADPSERLV
+301 ADPTERLV

-346 EHALFSRICEESRN
+346 APALFSRVCEESRT
-360 QRAKDRYCAFAQTN
+360 QRAKDRYCAFGQTN
-374 ALEVLKGA
+374 ALEILKNEK
-382 TLSPKLSEELR
+382 LPPKLSEALR

-424 KLANVAKLDEVKDEI
+424 KLADVAKLDEVKDEI

-447 YAAPMLFDKLFSGMD
+447 YAAPKLFDKLFASMD
-462 GQTGLIGL
+462 GSTGLVKIFAD
-470 LTELEPKLDAKLGA
+470 LEPKPEGK
-484 TASTLKDGP
+484 TAASPSTP
-493 AEWVPMKRWLAMEP
+493 SEVVAEWAPMNRWLAMTP
-507 ALAGVD
+507 VLADVD
-513 MRDYMWVTRD
+513 LRDYMWVTRD
-523 RLGSTMSGM
+523 RLGSTMSGT
-532 TMVPPIVRAIFKK
+532 TMVPTIVRTMLKQLLSDLGDTAARKAIPQ
-545 VLSEMGD
+545 
-552 AAGRKEIHK
+552 
-561 LQPAERASLAQLL
+561 LQPAERSILAHQLISQ
-574 VAHAQ
+574 AQ
-579 QKPSQ
+579 RTPGNVKAFQ
-584 IKPFR
+584 
-589 ALTEIA
+589 ALMEIA
-595 AIDDSAAEEFRG
+595 EIDEPIAEDFKAVVM
-607 LITRIPRTELSPAL
+607 RIQKADLAPAL
-621 GIDIQS
+621 AIHIVTTS
-627 LAAKQSALGK
+627 KKQNALGK
-637 VCREI
+637 VC
-642 TQAFAGD
+642 QAIVASGQDGRTPFE
-649 NTTQFGKALKQRA
+649 KSLKQKPR
-662 R
+662 

>member
-1 LTWFK
+1 
-6 RIADHRPEI
+6 
-15 FESFRSRNAHQ
+15 
-26 FKTKENKMWSDN
+26 MWSDN
-38 ETSDDLFGFRV
+38 ETTDDLFGFRV
-49 HADLIREL
+49 HAELIREL
-57 IMDPAVLPATIGVYG
+57 IMDPSVLPVTIGVYG

-84 LRDDFEKELAG
+84 LRDDFDNEDAAEKEEGGRYA
-95 VDAEANPYK
+95 

-127 SSILTALRDH
+127 SSILTELRDH

-156 YMRGLRMLFTGA
+156 YMRGIRMLLTGA
-168 IAGGVAATTGGAG
+168 VVGSVAAATGGVG
-181 LALIPALLGGA
+181 LAAILPALATGA
-192 LAGAKESASDVA
+192 LSGAKGSASDAVKDA
-204 KGALEKGAETDPDEA
+204 IEKRVETDPDEA

-226 RDDFAEML
+226 RDDFAKML
-234 VESDI
+234 AESDI
-239 KTLVVLIDDLD
+239 KTLVILIDDLD

-292 RDTLKASSD
+292 RDAFRTFRLPE
-301 GQADPSERLV
+301 GEADPTDRLV

-346 EHALFSRICEESRN
+346 DLPLYSKVCEASRK
-360 QRAKDRYCAFAQTN
+360 QRDDDRYSTFSQTN
-374 ALEVLKGA
+374 ALEVLKG
-382 TLSPKLSEELR
+382 SDFPPVLSETLR
-393 IGAGIASQI
+393 IGASIASQI

-424 KLANVAKLDEVKDEI
+424 KLADVAKLDEVKDDI

-447 YAAPMLFDKLFSGMD
+447 YAAPKLFDKLFAGMD
-462 GQTGLIGL
+462 GTTGLVPAL
-470 LTELEPKLDAKLGA
+470 SELEPKSDSKTLVSSA
-484 TASTLKDGP
+484 TPSEVLT
-493 AEWVPMKRWLAMEP
+493 EWAPMNRWLAASP
-507 ALAGVD
+507 PLATVD
-513 MRDYMWVTRD
+513 LRDYMWVTRD

-532 TMVPPIVRAIFKK
+532 TMIPPVVRSVLKQ
-545 VLSEMGD
+545 VLSEM
-552 AAGRKEIHK
+552 AQNAGRTAIRT
-561 LQPAERASLAQLL
+561 LTVQERGILGQQLIL
-574 VAHAQ
+574 HAQ
-579 QKPSQ
+579 RAPGD

-595 AIDDSAAEEFRG
+595 EIDDSAAEEFKA
-607 LITRIPRTELSPAL
+607 LIARIPKADLSPAL
-621 GIDIQS
+621 GVDIQN
-627 LAAKQSALGK
+627 LAGRQNALGK
-637 VCREI
+637 ACRDI
-642 TQAFAGD
+642 IAQLADDKSRFS
-649 NTTQFGKALKQRA
+649 KALKQKSR
-662 R
+662 

>member
-1 LTWFK
+1 
-6 RIADHRPEI
+6 
-15 FESFRSRNAHQ
+15 
-26 FKTKENKMWSDN
+26 MWSDN

-57 IMDPAVLPATIGVYG
+57 IIDPAVLPATIGVYG

-84 LRDDFEKELAG
+84 LRDDFEKETAG
-95 VDAEANPYK
+95 ENAEANPYK

-137 KRFGPKLKERAGKL
+137 KRFGPKLKESAGKL
-151 LKRVD
+151 LNRVD
-156 YMRGLRMLFTGA
+156 YMRAVRMLFTGA
-168 IAGGVAATTGGAG
+168 VAGGVAAATGGVG
-181 LALIPALLGGA
+181 LAAILPALSTGA
-192 LAGAKESASDVA
+192 WAGTKDSAPDA
-204 KGALEKGAETDPDEA
+204 IKDALENGAETNPDEA

-226 RDDFAEML
+226 RDDFAKML
-234 VESDI
+234 AESDI

-250 RCSPERIIEN
+250 RCSPDRIIEN

-292 RDTLKASSD
+292 RDTLKASTD
-301 GQADPSERLV
+301 GQSDSSERLV

-346 EHALFSRICEESRN
+346 EPALFSRVCEESRN
-360 QRAKDRYCAFAQTN
+360 QRAKDRYCAFTQTN
-374 ALEVLKGA
+374 ALEALKNA
-382 TLSPKLSEELR
+382 TLPPKLSEALR
-393 IGAGIASQI
+393 IGAGIASQV

-424 KLANVAKLDEVKDEI
+424 KLADVAKLDEVKDEV

-447 YAAPMLFDKLFSGMD
+447 YAAPKLFDKLFANMD
-462 GQTGLIGL
+462 GQTGLVGIL
-470 LTELEPKLDAKLGA
+470 AELEPKPQSKPGA
-484 TASTLKDGP
+484 TPSAPTEGL
-493 AEWVPMKRWLAMEP
+493 AEWAPMTRWLALQP
-507 ALAGVD
+507 PLATID
-513 MRDYMWVTRD
+513 LRDYMWVTRD
-523 RLGSTMSGM
+523 RLGSTMSGT
-532 TMVPPIVRAIFKK
+532 TMVPPIVRAIFRN

-552 AAGRKEIHK
+552 AAGRKAIHQ
-561 LQPAERASLAQLL
+561 LQPAERSILTQLL
-574 VAHAQ
+574 VANAQ
-579 QKPSQ
+579 RTPGDMKA
-584 IKPFR
+584 FR
-589 ALTEIA
+589 ALMEIA
-595 AIDDSAAEEFRG
+595 DIDTQVADEFKAVVS
-607 LITRIPRTELSPAL
+607 RIPSRELSPAL
-621 GIDIQS
+621 GIDIVTMS
-627 LAAKQSALGK
+627 AKSSPLGK
-637 VCREI
+637 VCQSIVAERQDGKTPFE
-642 TQAFAGD
+642 
-649 NTTQFGKALKQRA
+649 KALKQKA

>member
-1 LTWFK
+1 
-6 RIADHRPEI
+6 
-15 FESFRSRNAHQ
+15 
-26 FKTKENKMWSDN
+26 MWSDN
-38 ETSDDLFGFRV
+38 ETTDDLFGFRV

-57 IMDPAVLPATIGVYG
+57 IMDPTVLPATIGVYG

-84 LRDDFEKELAG
+84 LRDDFEQECETNDGAS
-95 VDAEANPYK
+95 ERYK
-104 GVAVLYFNGWLFEG
+104 GVAILYFNGWLFEG

-137 KRFGPKLKERAGKL
+137 KRFGPKLKDGACRL
-151 LKRVD
+151 LRRVD
-156 YMRGLRMLFTGA
+156 YMRGMRMLFTGA
-168 IAGGVAATTGGAG
+168 VAGGVAAATGGIG
-181 LALIPALLGGA
+181 LAAMLPALAGGA
-192 LAGAKESASDVA
+192 LSGAKASAPDAVKEAIEQGAGTAVDESLV
-204 KGALEKGAETDPDEA
+204 
-219 LSDIRQF
+219 DIRQF

-234 VESDI
+234 SKSDI
-239 KTLVVLIDDLD
+239 ETLVVLIDDLD

-292 RDTLKASSD
+292 RDALKASSLAE

-346 EHALFSRICEESRN
+346 DPALYSQVCEESRS
-360 QRAKDRYCAFAQTN
+360 QRAKDRYCAFTQTN
-374 ALEVLKGA
+374 ALEILKDKVVP
-382 TLSPKLSEELR
+382 SKLSESLR

-424 KLANVAKLDEVKDEI
+424 KLAEVAKLEEVKDEV

-447 YAAPMLFDKLFSGMD
+447 YAAPKLFDKLFANMD
-462 GQTGLIGL
+462 GQTGLVGL
-470 LTELEPKLDAKLGA
+470 LTDLESKSDGKAEIAP
-484 TASTLKDGP
+484 STTRESL
-493 AEWVPMKRWLAMEP
+493 AEWTPMDRWILMAP
-507 ALAGVD
+507 ALADVD
-513 MRDYMWVTRD
+513 LRDYMWVTRD
-523 RLGSTMSGM
+523 RLGSTMSG
-532 TMVPPIVRAIFKK
+532 TMMIPLIVRT
-545 VLSEMGD
+545 VL
-552 AAGRKEIHK
+552 K
-561 LQPAERASLAQLL
+561 QLL
-574 VAHAQ
+574 SDMGQKTGFAAMRTLSPQDRAILTQQLIFQAQ
-579 QKPSQ
+579 RSPGEL
-584 IKPFR
+584 KPFR

-595 AIDDSAAEEFRG
+595 TFDESVAEEFRA
-607 LITRIPRTELSPAL
+607 LLARIPKADLSPAVA
-621 GIDIQS
+621 IDVQS
-627 LAAKQSALGK
+627 LAGKQNALGE
-637 VCREI
+637 VCRTIIREYADDK
-642 TQAFAGD
+642 TR
-649 NTTQFGKALKQRA
+649 FGKALRPKGK
-662 R
+662 

>member
-1 LTWFK
+1 
-6 RIADHRPEI
+6 
-15 FESFRSRNAHQ
+15 
-26 FKTKENKMWSDN
+26 MWSDN

-84 LRDDFEKELAG
+84 LRDDFEKETAG
-95 VDAEANPYK
+95 EKAANPYK

-127 SSILTALRDH
+127 SSILTELRDH

-156 YMRGLRMLFTGA
+156 YMRAVRMLFSGA
-168 IAGGVAATTGGAG
+168 VAGGVAAATGGVG
-181 LALIPALLGGA
+181 LAAILPALATGA
-192 LAGAKESASDVA
+192 LTGAKDSAPDA
-204 KGALEKGAETDPDEA
+204 IKDALEKGAETNPDEA

-226 RDDFAEML
+226 RDDFAKML
-234 VESDI
+234 AESDI

-250 RCSPERIIEN
+250 RCSPDRIIEN

-292 RDTLKASSD
+292 RDTLKASTE
-301 GQADPSERLV
+301 GQSDPSERLV

-346 EHALFSRICEESRN
+346 EPALFNRVCEESRN

-374 ALEVLKGA
+374 ALEALKHA
-382 TLSPKLSEELR
+382 TLPPKLSEALR
-393 IGAGIASQI
+393 IGAGIASQV

-424 KLANVAKLDEVKDEI
+424 KLADVAKLDEVKDEI

-447 YAAPMLFDKLFSGMD
+447 YAAPKLFEKLFVSMD
-462 GQTGLIGL
+462 GQTGLVGIL
-470 LTELEPKLDAKLGA
+470 AELEPKPDAKTGT
-484 TASTLKDGP
+484 TASPAKDGL
-493 AEWVPMKRWLAMEP
+493 AEWAPMTRWLAMEP
-507 ALAGVD
+507 PLAD
-513 MRDYMWVTRD
+513 LDLRDYMWVTRD
-523 RLGSTMSGM
+523 RLGSTMSGT
-532 TMVPPIVRAIFKK
+532 TMVPPIVRAVLKK
-545 VLSEMGD
+545 ALSEMGD
-552 AAGRKEIHK
+552 AAGRKEIHQ
-561 LQPAERASLAQLL
+561 LQPVERSILAQLL
-574 VAHAQ
+574 VSHAERSPGNV
-579 QKPSQ
+579 KA
-584 IKPFR
+584 FR
-589 ALTEIA
+589 ALMEIA
-595 AIDDSAAEEFRG
+595 EIDEQVATDFKAVVSRIPKADLSAALAIHIVTLATKRN
-607 LITRIPRTELSPAL
+607 AL
-621 GIDIQS
+621 GMACQS
-627 LAAKQSALGK
+627 IVAEGQDGK
-637 VCREI
+637 
-642 TQAFAGD
+642 
-649 NTTQFGKALKQRA
+649 TQFEKALKQKA

>member
-1 LTWFK
+1 
-6 RIADHRPEI
+6 
-15 FESFRSRNAHQ
+15 
-26 FKTKENKMWSDN
+26 MWSDN
-38 ETSDDLFGFRV
+38 ETTDDLFGFRV

-57 IMDPAVLPATIGVYG
+57 IMDPTVLPATIGVYG

-84 LRDDFEKELAG
+84 LKDDFQKETEG
-95 VDAEANPYK
+95 QDAATNPYQ

-137 KRFGPKLKERAGKL
+137 KRFGPKLRAQASSL

-168 IAGGVAATTGGAG
+168 LAGGVVAATGGVG
-181 LALIPALLGGA
+181 LAAVLPAIATGA
-192 LAGAKESASDVA
+192 LAGAKDTAADAVKESLNKEPES
-204 KGALEKGAETDPDEA
+204 KQDEA

-226 RDDFAEML
+226 RDDFADML
-234 VESDI
+234 VKSDI

-292 RDTLKASSD
+292 RDALKADNSL
-301 GQADPSERLV
+301 ADPTERLV

-346 EHALFSRICEESRN
+346 DPALFSRVCEESRS
-360 QRAKDRYCAFAQTN
+360 QRAKDRYCAFGQTN
-374 ALEVLKGA
+374 ALEILKNEK
-382 TLSPKLSEELR
+382 LPPKLSEALR

-424 KLANVAKLDEVKDEI
+424 KLADVAKLDEVKDEI

-447 YAAPMLFDKLFSGMD
+447 YAAPKLFDKLFASMD
-462 GQTGLIGL
+462 GSTGLVKIFAD
-470 LTELEPKLDAKLGA
+470 LEPKPEGK
-484 TASTLKDGP
+484 TAASHSTP
-493 AEWVPMKRWLAMEP
+493 SEVVAEWAPMNRWLAMTP
-507 ALAGVD
+507 ALADVD
-513 MRDYMWVTRD
+513 LRDYMWVTRD
-523 RLGSTMSGM
+523 RLGSTMSGT
-532 TMVPPIVRAIFKK
+532 TMVPAIVRTMLKQLLSDLGDTAARKAIPQ
-545 VLSEMGD
+545 
-552 AAGRKEIHK
+552 
-561 LQPAERASLAQLL
+561 LQPAERSILAHQLISQ
-574 VAHAQ
+574 AQ
-579 QKPSQ
+579 RTPGNVKAFQ
-584 IKPFR
+584 
-589 ALTEIA
+589 ALMEIA
-595 AIDDSAAEEFRG
+595 ELDEPIAEDFKAVVM
-607 LITRIPRTELSPAL
+607 RIQKTDLAPAL
-621 GIDIQS
+621 AIHIVTTS
-627 LAAKQSALGK
+627 KKQNALGK
-637 VCREI
+637 VC
-642 TQAFAGD
+642 QAIVVSGQDGRTPFE
-649 NTTQFGKALKQRA
+649 KSLKQKPR
-662 R
+662 